1 MLYRDIGP
9 TPEEIEARAHP
20 RRGAKSE
27 RGKGM
32 QPVSATGGGVY
43 DVPVTVISVKPDE
56 SIEKTKRFVLYN
68 KIRNS

>member
-1 MLYRDIGP
+1 
-9 TPEEIEARAHP
+9 
-20 RRGAKSE
+20 
-27 RGKGM
+27 M